1 MDVLVLRLLKVSW
14 PLESLPLIDLPDFLM
29 HIKGLGINQDTGIDN
44 LSVKSLK
51 TSSVLYIILLLC
63 LVQSSIGHLS
73 ISFFLTMEKAVATLL
88 HQGGDREV
96 LSNIS
101 PTYFIKSL

>member
-44 LSVKSLK
+44 LSVKVLK
-51 TSSVLYIILLLC
+51 L
-63 LVQSSIGHLS
+63 
-73 ISFFLTMEKAVATLL
+73 
-88 HQGGDREV
+88 V
-96 LSNIS
+96 LSYI
-101 PTYFIKSL
+101 